1 MIPTAVLTP
10 SGPGSERS
18 LCDDSGVTSPLL
30 DRARAGDH
38 DAFAQLVD
46 PYRRELQLHC
56 YRLLGRL
63 HDAEDAVQET
73 LLAAWRGLPEFEGRA
88 SVRSW
93 LYRIATRRCLNAV
106 RDAGRRP
113 PLVSTPPFDAPE
125 PTRHNEV
132 PWVQPY
138 PDVLLPESAYLH
150 RERVELAFVEAL
162 AQLPPRQT
170 AALVVCDVLG
180 FPLTEA
186 AAVLDTTAAAVKGA
200 LQRARSTLRST
211 TATGT
216 GTATEPAATRA
227 PAHGSAEER
236 RLGKEFATAF
246 VADDVDAVIALLTD
260 DAWLAMPPAP
270 HQYDGPAAI
279 AGFLRA
285 SADWR
290 AGRRYSLLPTRANAQ
305 PAFGCY
311 LDGAPAGLVVLTLDG
326 DRIARITRFMDDALF
341 PTFGLPRAF
350 G

>member
-1 MIPTAVLTP
+1 M
-10 SGPGSERS
+10 
-18 LCDDSGVTSPLL
+18 TSPLL

-38 DAFAQLVD
+38 DAFAELVD

-63 HDAEDAVQET
+63 ADAEDAVQET

-113 PLVSTPPFDAPE
+113 PLAPTPPFEAPE

-138 PDVLLPESAYLH
+138 PDVLLPEPAYLH

-162 AQLPPRQT
+162 ATLPPRQT

-211 TATGT
+211 ATATAPA
-216 GTATEPAATRA
+216 TAPAASRP

-236 RLGKEFATAF
+236 RLGKQFATAF

-270 HQYDGPAAI
+270 HQYAGPAAI

-285 SADWR
+285 SAAWR

-305 PAFGCY
+305 PGFGCY
-311 LDGAPAGLVVLTLDG
+311 LGGAPAGLVVLTLDG
-326 DRIARITRFMDDALF
+326 DRIARITRFMDDSLF
-341 PTFGLPRAF
+341 PAFGLPRTFSRSPASAAPSAQEQDPDAAP
-350 G
+350 GRW